1 MSRSYKGITLKHHR
15 VYSAQDL
22 MVAFKVSKNTV
33 SNWVIAGLQRVDQE
47 RPHLFRGATV
57 NTFHDARRKRDR
69 TSLRPGEFKCTGCN
83 MAIFP
88 VPGTV
93 VEEPSRNGTKLLSA
107 RCSECGGHV
116 YRFASVA
123 KKEPCAGQPDPNT
136 TETCAHEENTSAR
149 SRIGISHT
157 NFCGPNERLLYAWQ
171 KHAGQFSDKTID
183 RHLTA
188 IRWLEDFLDGKPFV
202 KLTLED
208 CYAVRDHLKAS
219 LHPGAPNPKSK
230 STVQH
235 TASHLRDFF
244 EWLLKQPEHRRL
256 PAGLPDALRLPRA
269 AYSAS
274 LPKAPK
280 AYPSLEE
287 ARNLLKGMPS
297 KTTIQKRDRAIFAL
311 AFLGALRADTS
322 ISLRLGDVDC
332 TGAKIIQNA
341 DTARTKNGKSL
352 QIAWFPI
359 PEDLRAAV
367 IDWVA
372 FMEGAGFTPEDA
384 LFPQKNAFNGRRT
397 FPARRNQPIAPMT
410 SCHSVSVA
418 FEVACNGHHTKYT
431 PHSAKHTI
439 AAERDR
445 RRLTSEQ
452 RKAWS
457 ENMGHE
463 NEQITSSHYGKLTHD
478 RRLALLEHLPLEDEE
493 REVLDLAN
501 EEKIAF
507 FDQFVETFN
516 SSRKRGS

>member
-15 VYSAQDL
+15 IYSAEDL
-22 MVAFKVSKNTV
+22 MAAFNVSKNTV
-33 SNWVIAGLQRVDQE
+33 SNWVNAGLQRVDQE

-57 NTFHDARRKRDR
+57 NAFHGARRKRDR
-69 TSLRPGEFKCTGCN
+69 TSLRPGEFKCTGCK
-83 MAIFP
+83 MAVLP
-88 VPGTV
+88 EPGTV
-93 VEEPSRNGTKLLSA
+93 EERPSRNGTKLLSA
-107 RCSECGGHV
+107 RCSECDANV
-116 YRFASVA
+116 FRLASIA
-123 KKEPCAGQPDPNT
+123 EKEPCAERPNPNT
-136 TETCAHEENTSAR
+136 TETCAHEGNTSVNAG
-149 SRIGISHT
+149 IGISGSIC
-157 NFCGPNERLLYAWQ
+157 CGQNDRLLYAWQ

-188 IRWLEDFLDGKPFV
+188 IRWLEDFLDGKPFT

-219 LHPGAPNPKSK
+219 LQPGAPNPKSK

-244 EWLLKQPEHRRL
+244 DWLLKQPGHTHL

-287 ARNLLKGMPS
+287 ARDLLKGMPS
-297 KTTIQKRDRAIFAL
+297 KTIIHKRARAIFAL
-311 AFLGALRADTS
+311 AFLGALRADTL
-322 ISLRLGDVDC
+322 ISLRLGDIDC
-332 TGAKIIQNA
+332 TGRKIIQNA

-352 QIAWFPI
+352 QIAWFPT
-359 PEDLRAAV
+359 PEDIRSAV

-372 FMEGAGFTPEDA
+372 FMEGAGFAPEDT
-384 LFPQKNAFNGRRT
+384 LFPPNNAFKGRRKS
-397 FPARRNQPIAPMT
+397 PAHSNQPIAPMT
-410 SCHSVSVA
+410 SCHAVTEA
-418 FEVACNGHHTKYT
+418 FDAACKGHHTKYT

-463 NEQITSSHYGKLTHD
+463 NEQITTSHYGKLTHD
-478 RRLALLEHLPLEDEE
+478 RRLALLEQLPLEDEE
-493 REVLDLAN
+493 SEVLDLTD

-507 FDQFVETFN
+507 FDQVFERLT
-516 SSRKRGS
+516 SSRKRRS